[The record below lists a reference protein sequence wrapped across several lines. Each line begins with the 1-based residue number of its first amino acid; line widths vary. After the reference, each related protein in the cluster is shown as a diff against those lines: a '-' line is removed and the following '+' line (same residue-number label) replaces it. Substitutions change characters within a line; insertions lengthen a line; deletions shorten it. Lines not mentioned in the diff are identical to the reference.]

1 MTSVELLIYIGIL
14 NIQEFNITHCDKKQN
29 LRKSLFFFFL
39 RNLSDGIRGIQTK
52 SSHEKKKPLSP
63 FYHKIFFIE
72 NE

>member
-29 LRKSLFFFFL
+29 LRKSLFFFSQKFIR
-39 RNLSDGIRGIQTK
+39 RNQRNPNQIVTR
-52 SSHEKKKPLSP
+52 KKTSLSP